1 MFRKNN
7 AASRRTVLKLPLA
20 LLGAA
25 VLSHPLAALAR
36 SGVEQITVWKT
47 PDCGCCKEWVAHLRA
62 NGFEVITHDVQDTA
76 PVRQRLG
83 LPAKFGSCHTA
94 QTGAYVLEGH
104 VPAQEVKR
112 MLREKPKALGLAVPG
127 MPMGSPGMEMSGSMA
142 GARDAFDVLLVS
154 ADGSSR
160 VYQSYPSQS
169 PVKSSKNS

>member
-1 MFRKNN
+1 MSRKNN

-36 SGVEQITVWKT
+36 PGAEQITVWKT

-83 LPAKFGSCHTA
+83 LPARFGSCHTA

-127 MPMGSPGMEMSGSMA
+127 MPMGSPGMEMSGPMA

-154 ADGSSR
+154 ADGNAR
-160 VYQSYPSQS
+160 IYQSYPSRS
-169 PVKSSKNS
+169 PVKPSKTV